1 MNQKKKS
8 NEDESVDEDQ
18 TTDEVEDTS
27 VAPENFFF
35 AESRLSSLPT
45 EIFHIVCRTEDEDED
60 VGIEIICRVIDGQ
73 KKTDAETIC
82 CVPIKKEPIDEEYF
96 TEQDCLPQEKTDAKV
111 ANDGPNNIE
120 LIDVE
125 YLMDQHCLLA
135 FKNYEAESKYTEMDV
150 DDFNDDTVILETTG
164 AAALKKQLIDQ
175 QRDWKRSATQ
185 VASTAHQVATNVNK
199 SSGSKPWPFFS
210 QDDPPNK
217 KRASQMQL
225 VPVTS
230 RSIFMS
236 RTFYNLSLQVK
247 EITNSS

>member
-8 NEDESVDEDQ
+8 NEDVSVDEDQ

-96 TEQDCLPQEKTDAKV
+96 KKQDCL
-111 ANDGPNNIE
+111 
-120 LIDVE
+120 
-125 YLMDQHCLLA
+125 
-135 FKNYEAESKYTEMDV
+135 
-150 DDFNDDTVILETTG
+150 
-164 AAALKKQLIDQ
+164 Q
-175 QRDWKRSATQ
+175 Q
-185 VASTAHQVATNVNK
+185 
-199 SSGSKPWPFFS
+199 
-210 QDDPPNK
+210 
-217 KRASQMQL
+217 
-225 VPVTS
+225 
-230 RSIFMS
+230 
-236 RTFYNLSLQVK
+236 
-247 EITNSS
+247 